1 MGNGLYLKIFNCCG
15 TKEDYHRGDMD
26 IDKNCSGNSKTIEN
40 LKRNSSGN
48 KNEQN
53 IIKTKS
59 ENSSKSGSLN
69 KIKIGDEGGNPPP
82 LPNNNDYSNINNMNK
97 IAPNRNIKSFD
108 NPNFNWK
115 LLKKDLEPN
124 TKLILTG
131 DLFYNKNIEVNQ
143 NGMLNSLRKKNDNVA
158 IFGIEGSKENSDDN
172 SYDFN
177 LNFPTNNEG
186 GKIFKIY
193 FDKIKKCYILYF
205 LHNSL
210 ILYYKIT
217 DYVYFDINRDYFLI
231 LGEIF
236 LTINVRQINP
246 KEKNINIQIEIENE
260 KAKEYTFSQNDMPIK
275 IGRVNCNI
283 NISKNSIS
291 KTHCFIYFS
300 NNEFY
305 YKDAESKNGSSLLIR
320 EDDYIRIKGEMYFK
334 LEDCS
339 FKLKEIQVEKKINF

>member
-1 MGNGLYLKIFNCCG
+1 
-15 TKEDYHRGDMD
+15 
-26 IDKNCSGNSKTIEN
+26 
-40 LKRNSSGN
+40 
-48 KNEQN
+48 
-53 IIKTKS
+53 
-59 ENSSKSGSLN
+59 
-69 KIKIGDEGGNPPP
+69 
-82 LPNNNDYSNINNMNK
+82 MNK
-97 IAPNRNIKSFD
+97 FSPNRNIKSFD
-108 NPNFNWK
+108 NSN
-115 LLKKDLEPN
+115 LKKDLEPN

-143 NGMLNSLRKKNDNVA
+143 NWMLNSLRKKNDNVA
-158 IFGIEGSKENSDDN
+158 IFGIEGSEENSDDN

-177 LNFPTNNEG
+177 LNFPKNES

-217 DYVYFDINRDYFLI
+217 DNVYFDINRDYFLI

-246 KEKNINIQIEIENE
+246 NEKHINIQIEIENE

-305 YKDAESKNGSSLLIR
+305 YKDAESKNASDNIEIR
-320 EDDYIRIKGEMYFK
+320 
-334 LEDCS
+334 
-339 FKLKEIQVEKKINF
+339 